1 MAVDDTALNETLAR
15 QAEGV
20 AAAASEALA
29 WLGATD
35 DPRAKERAGA
45 LGRDLRRAAQRASAL
60 AKAARRPMCVSVF
73 GPSQQGKSYLVGSL
87 ARRDP
92 APCLIRFGQET
103 RDFFADINP
112 AGGKESTGLVTRFT
126 VRPVQGLPGL
136 PVVCRM
142 LSQGDVIK
150 IVANAF
156 MEDFDRDT
164 VRAMEPAEVEAWI
177 ARFRARAAG
186 RPAADFAA
194 DDVFDLYEYF
204 ERYFRNHPVHAAL
217 KPGPWRE
224 IEALAPQLAIPDRV
238 ELLALLWNGTPTLTR
253 VATRMVQALA
263 ALGFPE
269 EACAGLDALLPR
281 ANSIIDVQTMQGIEA
296 EGGPTLEVATRAGAR
311 VRLERAVLTAIT
323 AELCLQL
330 SDRPYDFFDHT
341 DLLDFPGARSREKYR
356 ADSAEAVAQSQ
367 VFWLLRRGKV
377 AYLYQRYLQEQELT
391 AMLLCFRDSNQDVTS
406 VPLMVA
412 DWIEQTHGATP
423 AQRAQHAEV
432 SLFLV
437 LTMFDNEF
445 QLKDGQRDDTV
456 ERWSTRFET
465 VIRSFLAKAH
475 DWPLQWSSGRAFDN
489 SFWLRNPAVKN
500 AGLLDYDAEGREA
513 GFRDPARMAMLR
525 ANFLANEDARRH
537 FADPAAAWDAAMALN
552 DGGARRIAEKLR
564 PVCNPGLKRAQ
575 VAQQLRLLAAR
586 LTDELAPFHVTGD
599 TEAELAKRLSEAQRA
614 LDQVSDCAEAQA
626 FGLLLR
632 EMQVEVMELL
642 RLFGAEARRAN
653 AGGAALARPIGQAVD
668 ASSLRS
674 AMRQA
679 IAGRTAAPAPAPAI
693 PDPATPARAAA
704 APRDLADVLA
714 AAALR
719 HWQDTLHALAR
730 REDTLAIFRLDRHA
744 LTTLVAQLVEAERR
758 LGLRDAMAKRMRD
771 ALAYQ
776 QGLADR
782 FMKPAMIAERALND
796 HVTFQGFRDLPPATR
811 PSAWSAA
818 PRPIFDRPPAA
829 DDTPALSETPAPF
842 EQDFVMDWAAAFVAT
857 VEANVRNVGGSQ
869 LDIEANARLG
879 RIIAALREA
888 ERQAA

>member
-1 MAVDDTALNETLAR
+1 MAVDDAALNETLAR

-20 AAAASEALA
+20 ANAAGEALA

-35 DPRAKERAGA
+35 DPRAKERAAA
-45 LGRDLRRAAQRASAL
+45 LGRDLRRAAQRARAL

-92 APCLIRFGQET
+92 DPCLIRFGAET

-177 ARFRARAAG
+177 ARFRARAAAE
-186 RPAADFAA
+186 PAADFTA
-194 DDVFDLYEYF
+194 DDVFDLFEYF

-224 IEALAPQLAIPDRV
+224 LETLAPRLSIPDRI
-238 ELLALLWNGTPTLTR
+238 ELLGLLWNGTPTLTR
-253 VATRMVQALA
+253 VATRMVSALA
-263 ALGFPE
+263 SLGFPE
-269 EACAGLDALLPR
+269 EACASLDALVPR
-281 ANSIIDVQTMQGIEA
+281 ESSIIDVETMLGIEKD
-296 EGGPTLEVATRAGAR
+296 GPATLEVATRAGAR
-311 VRLERAVLTAIT
+311 VRLDRAVLTAIT

-330 SDRPYDFFDHT
+330 ADQPYDFFGHT

-356 ADSAEAVAQSQ
+356 ADDTEAVAQSQ

-391 AMLLCFRDSNQDVTS
+391 SMLLCFRDSNQEVAS

-423 AQRAQHAEV
+423 AQRAQRADV
-432 SLFLV
+432 SLFLI
-437 LTMFDNEF
+437 LTMFDREF
-445 QLKDGQRDDTV
+445 ELKAGQKDDTV

-465 VIRSFLAKAH
+465 VIKSFLAKTH
-475 DWPLQWSSGRAFDN
+475 DWPLNWSPGRAFDN

-500 AGLLDYDAEGREA
+500 PGLLDYDAEGREA
-513 GFRDPARMAMLR
+513 GFRDAARMAMLR
-525 ANFLANEDARRH
+525 ANFIANEDVQRH

-575 VAQQLRLLAAR
+575 VAQQLGLLAAR
-586 LTDELAPFHVTGD
+586 LAQELAPFHVSGD
-599 TEAELAKRLSEAQRA
+599 TEAELAKRLEEAQRA

-632 EMQVEVMELL
+632 EMQVEVMDLL
-642 RLFGAEARRAN
+642 RLFGAEARRAADN
-653 AGGAALARPIGQAVD
+653 GAALARPIGQSVD

-679 IAGRTAAPAPAPAI
+679 IAGRTATPPAAPAAP
-693 PDPATPARAAA
+693 TRGES
-704 APRDLADVLA
+704 APRDLAEVLA

-719 HWQDTLHALAR
+719 HWQETLHRLAA
-730 REDTLAIFRLDRHA
+730 REDTAELFRLDRQG
-744 LTTLVAQLVEAERR
+744 LTTLVSQLVEAERR
-758 LGLRDAMAKRMRD
+758 LGLRDAMARRMRE

-776 QGLADR
+776 QGMADR
-782 FMKPAMIAERALND
+782 FVKPAMIAERALND
-796 HVTFQGFRDLPPATR
+796 HVTFLGFHDVPPGAR
-811 PSAWSAA
+811 PPAWSATA
-818 PRPIFDRPPAA
+818 RPIFARPPAS
-829 DDTPALSETPAPF
+829 DDIPALSETPAAF
-842 EQDFVMDWAAAFVAT
+842 EQDLVMDWAAAFVAT
-857 VEANVRNVGGSQ
+857 VEANVRNVGGAQ

-879 RIIAALREA
+879 RILAALRDA